1 MRQLVRDLVET
12 MQANH
17 FASLSAVQCGIPLH
31 VFVTQVQGRTR
42 VWINTRIIDK
52 GALVVGAESCAS
64 FPDQV
69 LELNRPEHLLLTTL
83 TLEGAEHQRLVCGVE
98 ARLVAH
104 EIDHQDGVL
113 MQDHLTEDEL
123 ISQML
128 GVLVVAD
135 SESEPLAN
143 VIEADQESSTIDDA
157 TTAYGKIAADEN
169 ASQILDFIADGTWKL
184 VLAAELLKDFIRDK
198 RELAALAQL
207 EGLLLQLT
215 DASDYWEQTL
225 SSE

>member
-1 MRQLVRDLVET
+1 

-31 VFVTQVQGRTR
+31 VFVTQVHGRTR

-52 GALVVGAESCAS
+52 GALVIGAESCAS

-69 LELNRPEHLLLTTL
+69 LQLKRPEHLLLTTL
-83 TLEGAEHQRLVCGVE
+83 TLEGAEHQHLVCGVE

-128 GVLVVAD
+128 GVNIDNDDA
-135 SESEPLAN
+135 ESEPLEDAM
-143 VIEADQESSTIDDA
+143 EADQESNTRADA
-157 TTAYGKIAADEN
+157 MTAHGQITADEN
-169 ASQILDFIADGTWKL
+169 ALQVLDFLADGTWKL

-207 EGLLLQLT
+207 EALLLQLA
-215 DASDYWEQTL
+215 DASDYWEKILT
-225 SSE
+225 SD